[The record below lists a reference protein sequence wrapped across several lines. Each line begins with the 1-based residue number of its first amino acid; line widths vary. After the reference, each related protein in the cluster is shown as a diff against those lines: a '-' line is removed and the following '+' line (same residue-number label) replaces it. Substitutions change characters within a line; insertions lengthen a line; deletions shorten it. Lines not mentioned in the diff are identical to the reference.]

1 VQSAIVIVGPECRE
15 DDSNRSSLATA
26 AAQEGTALVC
36 VELLGVSV
44 MARFLEELRRG
55 GIEMI
60 SVFGNAATATA
71 RTDSANE
78 IEFCST
84 DDPWLNATEHLSARR
99 DRTNDLILIMRM
111 GAYVDLD
118 LKEFFQFHREQK
130 QAVTR
135 AFDKDGALDLWI
147 VDPAGIPEG
156 ANLASV
162 LRVAEPAQY
171 VVRGYVNRLQHPRDL
186 RRLAVDSLTNRCRL
200 RPLGTETRSG
210 VWIEEGAQVHRDAR
224 IVAPVFIG
232 RGTRIGEQCLITR
245 ASNVES
251 NCQID
256 YGTVVEDSS
265 ILSNS
270 YVGIGLDLSHSIV
283 DGSALMNLER
293 GVTLEIADPCVVR
306 PNRVLRQDKNLRSP
320 VAVGLGS
327 VQLPQAE
334 ESSRQ
339 M

>member
-1 VQSAIVIVGPECRE
+1 VQRAIVIVGPECRD
-15 DDSNRSSLATA
+15 DDSNQSSLATA
-26 AAQEGTALVC
+26 AAQEGAALVC
-36 VELLGVSV
+36 VELLGLSV

-55 GIEMI
+55 GIELI
-60 SVFGNAATATA
+60 SVFGNVATAT
-71 RTDSANE
+71 RTDSASR

-84 DDPWLNATEHLSARR
+84 EAPWRKATDYLSAHLNS
-99 DRTNDLILIMRM
+99 DQDSLLIARL
-111 GAYVDLD
+111 GAYADLD
-118 LKEFFQFHREQK
+118 FKDFFQFHREQK

-135 AFDKDGALDLWI
+135 AFDQDGALDLWI
-147 VDPAGIPEG
+147 VDPASMPEG
-156 ANLASV
+156 TDLMRALTN
-162 LRVAEPAQY
+162 AEPAQY

-200 RPLGTETRSG
+200 RPLGTETRPG
-210 VWIEEGAQVHRDAR
+210 IWVEEGAQVHRDAR
-224 IVAPVFIG
+224 IVAPAFIG
-232 RGTRIGEQCLITR
+232 RGSRIGEQCLITR

-283 DGSALMNLER
+283 DGNTLLNLER

-306 PNRVLRQDKNLRSP
+306 PNRILRQDKNFRSP

-327 VQLPQAE
+327 EHSSQAE
-334 ESSRQ
+334 EGPRQ

>member
-1 VQSAIVIVGPECRE
+1 MQRAIVIVGPECGE
-15 DDSNRSSLATA
+15 DDSNQSSLAKA
-26 AAQEGTALVC
+26 AAREGTALVC
-36 VELLGVSV
+36 VELLGLSV

-55 GIEMI
+55 GIELI
-60 SVFGNAATATA
+60 SVFGNVATATA
-71 RTDSANE
+71 RTDSASG

-84 DDPWLNATEHLSARR
+84 EEPWLKATQHLSARLNS
-99 DRTNDLILIMRM
+99 DQDSLLIVRL
-111 GAYVDLD
+111 GAYADLD
-118 LKEFFQFHREQK
+118 FKDFFQFHREQK

-135 AFDKDGALDLWI
+135 AFDQDGALDLWI
-147 VDPAGIPEG
+147 VDPASLSEG
-156 ANLASV
+156 TDLMRALTN
-162 LRVAEPAQY
+162 AEPAQY
-171 VVRGYVNRLQHPRDL
+171 VVRGYVNRLRHPRDL

-200 RPLGTETRSG
+200 RPLGTETRPG
-210 VWIEEGAQVHRDAR
+210 IWIEEGAQVHRDAR
-224 IVAPVFIG
+224 IVAPAFIG
-232 RGTRIGEQCLITR
+232 RGSRIGEQCLITR

-270 YVGIGLDLSHSIV
+270 YVGIGLDLSHSMV
-283 DGSALMNLER
+283 DGNTLLNLER

-306 PNRVLRQDKNLRSP
+306 PNRILRQDKSFRSP

-327 VQLPQAE
+327 EHSSQAE
-334 ESSRQ
+334 EGPRQ